1 MRAQKSIRRHWMLW
15 GEHILNSK
23 SFFVKL
29 PQDRSYYKTSGK
41 SKHQKWASSPCILFS
56 FLEGTPSLLYKIKSN
71 LGPMAMSDKR
81 KMATNVFFFFSQR
94 KKNKIL
100 LLDIS
105 AVFFISFKGPY
116 EKKMLKFWESKN
128 RSLWISNFWVH
139 KVTIFISPQLS
150 RQLNSCFW
158 AKPRTVLS
166 LVIFDLLN

>member
-1 MRAQKSIRRHWMLW
+1 MLW

-56 FLEGTPSLLYKIKSN
+56 FLEGTSSLLYKIKSN

-81 KMATNVFFFFSQR
+81 KMATNVLFFFTTKKKQNFASRYQCCFFYFVQR
-94 KKNKIL
+94 AL
-100 LLDIS
+100 S
-105 AVFFISFKGPY
+105 
-116 EKKMLKFWESKN
+116 KMLKFWESKN

-150 RQLNSCFW
+150 YLSKNTGNSIPVFEQNLELW
-158 AKPRTVLS
+158 
-166 LVIFDLLN
+166 